1 MVMAHVG
8 NRRQRGWGY
17 AAIRA
22 CALVDRRWNLC
33 ASSFL
38 WRHVEI
44 ESQRSFELLMR
55 TLRLGGLATHQ
66 YGRSVHSISLMG
78 VAVPPEDWAVLLR
91 ECRNVQSLHL
101 ERFCYGAQGTP
112 TRLTTMLMHGGGAG
126 GGAGGAGSHVN
137 VGQIHAPMSTLAPS
151 AAMSATTPDAPM
163 SADAGGGIVDASKLL
178 AKFREL
184 VVDDSPQLP
193 LGPIVQLLERAPKT
207 RRLAISGCNFNE
219 ENMCTLVYYCPCLV
233 DISLGSHMSN
243 GQTLSGSAGGDAFA
257 NALATTCPELRAADL
272 TGIVSMTDE
281 GFANL
286 IRTRGPQL
294 HALQVRRAMQI
305 SVDALRMIATHCAH
319 GALKRLTLAN
329 IPHMTDELLL
339 QILGSPLVES
349 LECLQ
354 LEALAVGDA
363 TIAQVARLGVRLRQ
377 LRLYDL
383 DQLADLASV
392 VGGGRHTLPKLRQL
406 VVHGSFRLAE
416 ETPLVCV
423 HGTLGAA
430 TGSQMAS
437 PQVVERLIYHISE
450 MDPATALGTPDLV
463 TPQSAFGGVRDSR
476 SNSNSSGRFGRQLTI
491 RTAVAGPGL
500 HAGSSGPSSGPP
512 RTSQPV
518 TPNPIPW
525 PASAAPSGSAHPS
538 LPSAG
543 TDQLSFAP
551 LNNSQ
556 TSLESLGSHGSL
568 TSSMSSLN
576 WLPDGQPFGQHG
588 TQQIPTSVPQQ
599 AQQTQPTHQM
609 QQGTQNSQ
617 ASFAGRSTRHSSVS
631 TSSSR
636 GSRWQRHQPQ
646 SSYQLSLPTA
656 GLPPPPAPP
665 PQCSIA
671 APHLGRL
678 EIVGCNALKEE
689 TLAKLLRHWV
699 FAKRFVYVG
708 PSVSKEFRQQLAKAM
723 PKCNSSVY
731 VLSPQTPNF

>member
-1 MVMAHVG
+1 MRHRTSSEQRLLGAIWTALQRPGTSVDPITVDTELLRRAGAGAGAAEGREGDGGAGRHDDDDPATGEAAGSAAFAGGRRGSGRDGWSADSSAAGTPVLLRSAPGSSSSLLGRLDAAFASSASPAAAAIGGDDTGDDGIGGLGGVGGAAGGTGGSDAGGRGGIVRVPNEVLIMVMAHVG

-463 TPQSAFGGVRDSR
+463 TPQSAFGG
-476 SNSNSSGRFGRQLTI
+476 
-491 RTAVAGPGL
+491 
-500 HAGSSGPSSGPP
+500 
-512 RTSQPV
+512 
-518 TPNPIPW
+518 
-525 PASAAPSGSAHPS
+525 
-538 LPSAG
+538 
-543 TDQLSFAP
+543 
-551 LNNSQ
+551 
-556 TSLESLGSHGSL
+556 
-568 TSSMSSLN
+568 
-576 WLPDGQPFGQHG
+576 
-588 TQQIPTSVPQQ
+588 
-599 AQQTQPTHQM
+599 
-609 QQGTQNSQ
+609 
-617 ASFAGRSTRHSSVS
+617 
-631 TSSSR
+631 
-636 GSRWQRHQPQ
+636 
-646 SSYQLSLPTA
+646 
-656 GLPPPPAPP
+656 
-665 PQCSIA
+665 CSIA